1 MTQEKTERANCHFV
15 IKQNLDGKPQIIVE
29 RYHQTISVLNNTVLG
44 FDLLGG
50 PTLEQAKKAVAFLNE
65 NVLNVFVTRKQNG
78 TINLLMCGLNACHGN
93 GKGVDRTTP

>member
-15 IKQNLDGKPQIIVE
+15 IKQTPEGKPQIIVE

-50 PTLEQAKKAVAFLNE
+50 TTLEQAKKAVAFLNE
-65 NVLNVFVTRKQNG
+65 NVLNLFVPESN
-78 TINLLMCGLNACHGN
+78 
-93 GKGVDRTTP
+93 TPNFRLRSRSIFRQV